1 MTRRVSIKASRLE
14 EAQPEEP
21 PAGTPSAADGEPAMT
36 VEDQTAATAD
46 PAEAEEVVRSGA
58 LAPVAEEKE
67 LAAAAEPEPD
77 AEMAIL
83 AFAIDEAPGGS
94 VPASS
99 MDSLTF
105 PERSRHDAD
114 VRRERRRRSAV
125 SLPALV
131 SPVDIP
137 EDAEGRVDFAVIRGD
152 ADHDEPAAGE
162 SPAAAKSD
170 DRVRRLLTLG
180 SGWVAVAVVAAG
192 LVVVFVVISLLY
204 R

>member
-1 MTRRVSIKASRLE
+1 MTRRVSIKASPVE
-14 EAQPEEP
+14 QAQPEEP
-21 PAGTPSAADGEPAMT
+21 PAGTPSAADGEPA
-36 VEDQTAATAD
+36 VVAEDQTAAAAD
-46 PAEAEEVVRSGA
+46 PEEAEEDVRSGA
-58 LAPVAEEKE
+58 PAPVAEEKE
-67 LAAAAEPEPD
+67 PATVAEPEPD
-77 AEMAIL
+77 AEMDIL
-83 AFAIDEAPGGS
+83 AFAIDEAPGVP

-99 MDSLTF
+99 MDSLTL

-137 EDAEGRVDFAVIRGD
+137 EDAEGRVDFAVTRGG

-162 SPAAAKSD
+162 SAAAAKSD

-192 LVVVFVVISLLY
+192 LVVVFVVLSLLY